1 MADNATQLIVHKM
14 AQDKTSNIAL
24 LRLTEEIGD
33 SGLMNNR
40 YAWFGVK
47 PGTKEGDV
55 LTVPNNFII
64 SEEVRSSV
72 DDETGE
78 EVSFTWFRFDRK

>member
-1 MADNATQLIVHKM
+1 MADNGTQLVVHKM

-40 YAWFGVK
+40 FAWFGVK

-55 LTVPNNFII
+55 LTVPKNFII

-72 DDETGE
+72 DEETGE
-78 EVSFTWFRFDRK
+78 ELSFTWFRFDRK

>member
-1 MADNATQLIVHKM
+1 MADNGIKLVVHKM
-14 AQDKTSNIAL
+14 AQDKSSNFAL
-24 LRLTEEIGD
+24 LKLTEEIGD
-33 SGLMNNR
+33 SGLVDTR

-64 SEEVRSSV
+64 SEEVRTSV